1 MFVKCVNPH
10 SASLGPLC
18 ADWTIPI
25 YTFSANAYSVYL
37 PKILSAIYQVLYRYY
52 FSSMPIPSA
61 LHNIANHAPLFLG
74 IVTTIVDIRSS
85 GDHWLDRDPV
95 WVMMIYKLVDL
106 IKMEI
111 QIH

>member
-1 MFVKCVNPH
+1 MLTVFIF
-10 SASLGPLC
+10 L
-18 ADWTIPI
+18 
-25 YTFSANAYSVYL
+25 
-37 PKILSAIYQVLYRYY
+37 RYY
-52 FSSMPIPSA
+52 QQPIRYYVRRMLYKTLQTVA
-61 LHNIANHAPLFLG
+61 VPLFLG
-74 IVTTIVDIRSS
+74 SVTTIVDISSS